1 MSLPRPR
8 RPLRD
13 ADGVRRFRLF
23 LVAAVLT
30 VAVTRLYLA
39 ATGFPQVGSGDL
51 HVAHLLWGGLGMLV
65 AHLLQMLFL
74 GRAVRTAASVL
85 AGVGFGLFI
94 DEVGKFVTRDHD
106 YFYEPVAA
114 LIHATLLGACLFVV
128 LVVGRRPPTERER
141 RANAAQALAYAVA
154 AGGVRRPAFRWPDR
168 LRTPVELMSGTTGTP
183 AWDRVTVVAVG
194 LLAVFSLGRPLV
206 LLSREPGLWRGTHV
220 AAAVAALLVTAVGL
234 GLWAAGRRVR
244 ALGALMSALVL
255 HLVVVQFFW
264 LLDHEFAGFALVLV
278 TLALLAR
285 CRGMAARHRTPAGDV
300 APRTRVAA

>member
-39 ATGFPQVGSGDL
+39 ATGFPQLGSGDL

-65 AHLLQMLFL
+65 AHLLPMLFL
-74 GRAVRTAASVL
+74 GRAVRTAAAVL

-154 AGGVRRPAFRWPDR
+154 EGDVRRPGLRWPDR
-168 LRTPVELMSGTTGTP
+168 LRTPVALMSGTTRTP
-183 AWDRVTVVAVG
+183 ALDRATVVAVG

-206 LLSREPGLWRGTHV
+206 LLSREPGPWRGAHL
-220 AAAVAALLVTAVGL
+220 AAAVTALVLTVVGL
-234 GLWAAGRRVR
+234 VGWAAGRRAR
-244 ALGALMSALVL
+244 ALGALTSALVL
-255 HLVVVQFFW
+255 QLVVVQFFW

-278 TLALLAR
+278 TLALLGR
-285 CRGMAARHRTPAGDV
+285 CRGMAARQRAAAGD
-300 APRTRVAA
+300 ADGRARVAA